1 MCLTRPATVLARFDN
16 EVLVEIDGRNR
27 LVTNLVVPDLRVGD
41 EVLVG
46 LGNVLTRI
54 TDAEAAAARELI
66 DAALEGR
73 DRTAD
78 GTVVG
83 SAPAHEGALDMRVP
97 HTIGWGIALA
107 LATAIISG
115 FSIYLNGRFVK
126 LFDDP
131 TLLAAVRN
139 GLVGL
144 ALVGIAVGAGTLP
157 AIRRLSGRERL
168 GLLAIG
174 IIGGGIPFA
183 LFFEGLALSSSPA
196 AAVIHKTLFLWV
208 AVLAVPLLG
217 ERLGALP
224 IAALL
229 LLLTGTVMLAPAGS
243 IGTGPGELMI
253 LAATWCWAVE
263 VVIAR
268 WLLRGRVPASLAA
281 AARMTIGSL
290 TLFVIAGSSGGLGG
304 VAAYGAEQWTA
315 IAITGALLAGYVLT
329 WYVALQRAP
338 ATTVTSVLV
347 VGAVITTG
355 LQVITSGTAPTVPSL
370 VGNVLLVGGCVAAIV
385 GARMVLRG
393 GTRDAVGAAGWSS
406 T

>member
-1 MCLTRPATVLARFDN
+1 
-16 EVLVEIDGRNR
+16 
-27 LVTNLVVPDLRVGD
+27 
-41 EVLVG
+41 
-46 LGNVLTRI
+46 
-54 TDAEAAAARELI
+54 
-66 DAALEGR
+66 
-73 DRTAD
+73 
-78 GTVVG
+78 
-83 SAPAHEGALDMRVP
+83 MRVP
-97 HTIGWGIALA
+97 NTIGWGIALA

-157 AIRRLSGRERL
+157 AIRRLSGRERM

-196 AAVIHKTLFLWV
+196 AAVIHKTMFLWV
-208 AVLAVPLLG
+208 VVLAVPFLG

-224 IAALL
+224 IAALV

-263 VVIAR
+263 VVVAR

-290 TLFVIAGSSGGLGG
+290 TLFAIAGTSGGLGG

-315 IAITGALLAGYVLT
+315 IAITGALLTGYVLT
-329 WYVALQRAP
+329 WYAALQRAP

-355 LQVITSGTAPTVPSL
+355 LQAVTSGTAPTAPSL
-370 VGNVLLVGGCVAAIV
+370 VGNVLLVGGCAAAIV
-385 GARMVLRG
+385 AARMVFGQTAR
-393 GTRDAVGAAGWSS
+393 GAAGRAQWSS
-406 T
+406 L